1 MKEFEFFT
9 ERRRWQLTGWDQ
21 RMPEVE
27 RWKNYCYTPLD
38 IPKIENFEL
47 VNWFFENSKPTF
59 KLKEDIANKS
69 TGIPVFNAIDIFPT
83 GIIDNMEF
91 WKINNRPDFLI
102 KFKNIQDQILEYFPV
117 KEITQMRMWSSN
129 MNVMWHRDHTRFTD
143 NPNSFRIML
152 YDENPEQTL
161 GIVKSLP
168 DSNLRLSDKF
178 MLPRLEE
185 TNSFAWNNLR
195 TKHGSAYSPAYRKI
209 LIIIERYNLDI
220 DKYHNLMERSVNK
233 FKDYLLMCDL
243 PTSEY
248 AGD

>member
-1 MKEFEFFT
+1 
-9 ERRRWQLTGWDQ
+9 
-21 RMPEVE
+21 
-27 RWKNYCYTPLD
+27 
-38 IPKIENFEL
+38 
-47 VNWFFENSKPTF
+47 
-59 KLKEDIANKS
+59 
-69 TGIPVFNAIDIFPT
+69 
-83 GIIDNMEF
+83 
-91 WKINNRPDFLI
+91 
-102 KFKNIQDQILEYFPV
+102 
-117 KEITQMRMWSSN
+117 
-129 MNVMWHRDHTRFTD
+129 
-143 NPNSFRIML
+143 ML

-161 GIVKSLP
+161 GLIRSLP

-195 TKHGSAYSPAYRKI
+195 TKHGSTYNPAYRKI

-233 FKDYLLMCDL
+233 FKDYLLMCDR